1 MWIRKIPFL
10 KLLYEESNLNGVR
23 RTRKIVRDLMQIV
36 VVTCP
41 VDTVI
46 ADLTRLA
53 LEKDLDSIIVT
64 DPAEG
69 NAVGVVTQF
78 DLVRAHT
85 HGKTEVLTAMDIL
98 QEEIPQI
105 PPEIPLTT
113 AAQMMLDNNI
123 RTYFLMHHAGGVL
136 YPTAYISYKLILR
149 HLPAQEDE
157 DLRGLGVV
165 AERITPLKK
174 FVEKRDA
181 ARRSVLKH

>member
-1 MWIRKIPFL
+1 
-10 KLLYEESNLNGVR
+10 
-23 RTRKIVRDLMQIV
+23 
-36 VVTCP
+36 
-41 VDTVI
+41 
-46 ADLTRLA
+46 
-53 LEKDLDSIIVT
+53 
-64 DPAEG
+64 
-69 NAVGVVTQF
+69 
-78 DLVRAHT
+78 
-85 HGKTEVLTAMDIL
+85 MDIL

-149 HLPAQEDE
+149 HLPAQEEE